1 MGIARLLAKGWIIF
15 CLFAG
20 AHALRLSLLQGQDL
34 TSSLPGIG
42 ICALLFI
49 AMGLLFVGGFGVS
62 AAHVAHTPWLKH
74 FKPHHL
80 IPGFNEGVFFLFV
93 VISFLNQAF
102 VAPGNIERAA
112 VSALQNAI
120 YFVVPGQRALVS
132 ALDACTMDG
141 GRVFSA
147 AFAWL
152 LAVIY
157 LASATS
163 RLKLQAGLIRLE
175 AGERPQL
182 LGPTLRA
189 FLFGIV
195 AVVGI
200 QFLFVGSA
208 YPWLHCSA
216 FANVTG
222 ALLIGLAP
230 LMLAYLIVAA
240 LASLMASAPG
250 FTSMVDRCA
259 DPSVALLG
267 VSSPGLAS
275 SATGA

>member
-1 MGIARLLAKGWIIF
+1 MGIARLLAKGWIVF

-20 AHALRLSLLQGQDL
+20 AHALRLALLSGLPLDNSLAA
-34 TSSLPGIG
+34 IG
-42 ICALLFI
+42 ICAFLFM

-62 AAHVAHTPWLKH
+62 AGHVTGKPWLAR
-74 FKPHHL
+74 FRPHHL
-80 IPGFNEGVFFLFV
+80 VPGFNETVFLIFV
-93 VISFLNQAF
+93 ILSFLNQAF
-102 VAPGNIERAA
+102 VAAA
-112 VSALQNAI
+112 SMDRGAAGALGNAI

-132 ALDACTMDG
+132 SLEACNMDG
-141 GRVFSA
+141 GRVFAA

-157 LASATS
+157 LASAAS
-163 RLKLQAGLIRLE
+163 RLRLQAGLIRLE
-175 AGERPQL
+175 ASDRPQP

-208 YPWLHCSA
+208 YPWLNCSA
-216 FANVTG
+216 FADVTG

-230 LMLAYLIVAA
+230 LMLSYLIVAA
-240 LASLMASAPG
+240 LASL
-250 FTSMVDRCA
+250 
-259 DPSVALLG
+259 
-267 VSSPGLAS
+267 LAS
-275 SATGA
+275 SPEKIH

>member
-20 AHALRLSLLQGQDL
+20 AHALRLAILQGMPLDSAL
-34 TSSLPGIG
+34 LGIG
-42 ICALLFI
+42 ICALLFT

-62 AAHVAHTPWLKH
+62 AAHVSGAPWATR
-74 FKPHHL
+74 FRPHHL
-80 IPGFNEGVFFLFV
+80 IPGFNEIVFLLFV
-93 VISFLNQAF
+93 ALSFLNQAF
-102 VAPGNIERAA
+102 VAPA
-112 VSALQNAI
+112 VVNPGGEQALNDAI
-120 YFVVPGQRALVS
+120 FFVVPGQRALVTS
-132 ALDACTMDG
+132 LYACTMDG
-141 GRVFSA
+141 GRIFAA

-152 LAVIY
+152 LAIIY
-157 LASATS
+157 LASAAS

-175 AGERPQL
+175 AGDRPQA

-208 YPWLHCSA
+208 YPWLNCSA
-216 FANVTG
+216 FADVTG

-240 LASLMASAPG
+240 LASLMASAPEK
-250 FTSMVDRCA
+250 
-259 DPSVALLG
+259 
-267 VSSPGLAS
+267 
-275 SATGA
+275 

>member
-20 AHALRLSLLQGQDL
+20 AHALRFSLLSGTPLQ
-34 TSSLPGIG
+34 SSFAAVG
-42 ICALLFI
+42 ICALLFM

-62 AAHVAHTPWLKH
+62 AAHVSGTPWIKR

-80 IPGFNEGVFFLFV
+80 IPGFNEGVFFAFV
-93 VISFLNQAF
+93 VLSFLNQAF
-102 VAPGNIERAA
+102 VAPLAMTRGAGD
-112 VSALQNAI
+112 ALQNAI
-120 YFVVPGQRALVS
+120 YFVVPGQRTLVTALEG
-132 ALDACTMDG
+132 CTMDG
-141 GRVFSA
+141 GRVFAA

-163 RLKLQAGLIRLE
+163 RLRLQAGLIRLE
-175 AGERPQL
+175 AGERPQP

-208 YPWLHCSA
+208 YPWLNCSA
-216 FANVTG
+216 FADVTG

-240 LASLMASAPG
+240 LASLLASAPENK
-250 FTSMVDRCA
+250 
-259 DPSVALLG
+259 
-267 VSSPGLAS
+267 
-275 SATGA
+275 

>member
-1 MGIARLLAKGWIIF
+1 MGIARLLARGWIIF

-20 AHALRLSLLQGQDL
+20 AHALRFALLSGLPLDN
-34 TSSLPGIG
+34 SLAAIG
-42 ICALLFI
+42 ICAFLFM

-62 AAHVAHTPWLKH
+62 AGHVSGQPWFAH
-74 FKPHHL
+74 FRPHHL
-80 IPGFNEGVFFLFV
+80 IPGFNEAVFLIFV
-93 VISFLNQAF
+93 VLSFLNQAF
-102 VAPGNIERAA
+102 VAPANIDRGAA
-112 VSALQNAI
+112 GALENAI
-120 YFVVPGQRALVS
+120 YFVVPGQRTLVGALET
-132 ALDACTMDG
+132 CTMDG
-141 GRVFSA
+141 GRVFAA

-157 LASATS
+157 LASAAS
-163 RLKLQAGLIRLE
+163 RLRLQAGLIRLE
-175 AGERPQL
+175 AGDRSQI

-216 FANVTG
+216 FADVTG

-240 LASLMASAPG
+240 LASLMAS
-250 FTSMVDRCA
+250 
-259 DPSVALLG
+259 
-267 VSSPGLAS
+267 SPEKS
-275 SATGA
+275 Q

>member
-20 AHALRLSLLQGQDL
+20 AHGVRLNLMQGAPLASL
-34 TSSLPGIG
+34 LPGIA

-49 AMGLLFVGGFGVS
+49 AMGLLFVGGFGAS
-62 AAHVAHTPWLKH
+62 AGHIGKEPWFGEL
-74 FKPHHL
+74 KPHDF
-80 IPGFNEGVFFLFV
+80 IPGFDEAVFMIFV
-93 VISFLNQAF
+93 ILSFLNQAF
-102 VAPGNIERAA
+102 FAPVNMDRYVVGHLPDPIYRA
-112 VSALQNAI
+112 VDELQAAI
-120 YFVVPGQRALVS
+120 YYVVPGQRALVS
-132 ALDACTMDG
+132 ALEVCTMDG
-141 GRVFSA
+141 GRVFAA

-152 LAVIY
+152 LAAIY
-157 LASATS
+157 LASAAS

-175 AGERPQL
+175 ASDRPQI

-216 FANVTG
+216 FGDVTG

-240 LASLMASAPG
+240 LASLLASAPKIE
-250 FTSMVDRCA
+250 
-259 DPSVALLG
+259 
-267 VSSPGLAS
+267 
-275 SATGA
+275 